1 MASTQDVVSNKK
13 LRMFACLTVLFV
25 IFLAGHLSWTNG
37 IQKQLPWSL
46 FFNEKW
52 YNKILI
58 SESLKNKQDHIW
70 FLETSYRRRLN
81 AREACSIES
90 ACRHNADYTV
100 HLLSSGNISSSY
112 CPYHRLLSKLPNF
125 RSAGLN
131 ASREL
136 AGTPLAKIHAKEG
149 ALNRSPHK
157 VEHLSDFLRL
167 VVLWKRGGVYLDT
180 DVIVMKSLKGIRNSV
195 VYQYENGSVGNSI
208 LSFDKKHPV
217 LRELIDECAR
227 EYNPGVWTSCGP
239 LLMSRLP
246 SDAVFSRRINF
257 LHPSTFFGV
266 GFPSWRTLFDPSK
279 VPAVF
284 RAINGS
290 HGVHIWNKLSVK
302 KRVVAGSGCA
312 IDILARNHC
321 PQVYKLA
328 ASKKYI

>member
-1 MASTQDVVSNKK
+1 MASAQDVVSNKK
-13 LRMFACLTVLFV
+13 LRMFTCLTVLV
-25 IFLAGHLSWTNG
+25 LIFLAGHLLWTNG
-37 IQKQLPWSL
+37 IQKQLPRSL

-52 YNKILI
+52 HNKILT
-58 SESLKNKQDHIW
+58 SESLKNNKDHIW
-70 FLETSYRRRLN
+70 FLETSYRRRLK

-100 HLLSSGNISSSY
+100 HLLSTGNISSSY

-131 ASREL
+131 ARKEL
-136 AGTPLAKIHAKEG
+136 AATPLAKLHAKEG
-149 ALNRSPHK
+149 ALNRSPDK
-157 VEHLSDFLRL
+157 VEHLSDFLRC
-167 VVLWKRGGVYLDT
+167 VVLWKRGGVYLDM

-195 VYQYENGSVGNSI
+195 VYENENGSVANSI
-208 LSFDKKHPV
+208 LFFDKKHPV
-217 LRELIDECAR
+217 LRALIDECAR
-227 EYNPGVWTSCGP
+227 VYNPGVWTSCGP

-266 GFPSWRTLFDPSK
+266 GFPSWRILFDPSK

-290 HGVHIWNKLSVK
+290 HGVHIWNKLSAK

-312 IDILARNHC
+312 IDILAHEHC

-328 ASKKYI
+328 ALKKYI

>member
-25 IFLAGHLSWTNG
+25 IFLAGHLLWTNG
-37 IQKQLPWSL
+37 IQKQLPRSL

-52 YNKILI
+52 YNKILN
-58 SESLKNKQDHIW
+58 SESLKNNHDHIW

-100 HLLSSGNISSSY
+100 HLLSTGNIRSSY
-112 CPYHRLLSKLPNF
+112 CPYHRLLSKLSNF

-131 ASREL
+131 ASKEL
-136 AGTPLAKIHAKEG
+136 AGTALAKLHAKEG
-149 ALNRSPHK
+149 ALNRSPYK
-157 VEHLSDFLRL
+157 VEHLSDFLRC

-195 VYQYENGSVGNSI
+195 VYEYKNRTVGNSV
-208 LSFDKKHPV
+208 LFFDKNHPV
-217 LRELIDECAR
+217 LKALIDKCSR
-227 EYNPGVWTSCGP
+227 EYNPGVWASCGP

-246 SDAVFSRRINF
+246 SDAVFSRRVNF

-279 VPAVF
+279 VSAVF

-290 HGVHIWNKLSVK
+290 RGVHIWNKFSVK